1 MHCSRRLMGAA
12 DRVSRPMNGDAV
24 GAEAHQQPPGA
35 GLRERFAI
43 IAPGH
48 WLSLA
53 VLFPIERPRFIAV
66 SPLQSIRRCVVV
78 ESGILRLSDFWP
90 GAQTTVPA
98 MFKVST

>member
-1 MHCSRRLMGAA
+1 
-12 DRVSRPMNGDAV
+12 
-24 GAEAHQQPPGA
+24 
-35 GLRERFAI
+35 LRERFAI

-78 ESGILRLSDFWP
+78 ESGILRPHNFGLSPPLNSQANTDVLSQ
-90 GAQTTVPA
+90 AAYRECHLVN
-98 MFKVST
+98 MSVDCK